1 MVAAMVRGYQGS
13 ALRPPDAVV
22 ATLKHW
28 LGYQYTHGPDYT
40 DSGASRRLLLED
52 CLPAFQAGFAADA
65 AAVMYCFTT
74 VDGVP
79 AHASRYLYDL
89 ARSLGVRNLIFISDY
104 TGINELCEF
113 GIAGTPRE
121 AALHAFRD
129 AGLHI
134 DLNGNLY
141 RMYVP
146 ELVDSG
152 SLALHDLRVR
162 AAEILQLK
170 ADLGLFE
177 NPFKYGRP
185 HEAEAL
191 ARAAHATHIFVALG
205 ERWDWSGESKARLM
219 PKVPDAQVELVQR
232 LREATGVN
240 MIVSITAGR
249 PLKIPDVV
257 LQCADAILWVPQL
270 GTHAGT
276 ALATVLSGQ
285 KNFSGR
291 LAHALPCHEAV
302 TSGFSHRE
310 RRMGRPS
317 TPCNPQ
323 TLEYNSKGW
332 GAYFQEIG
340 ERGSLAEYHHGEG

>member
-1 MVAAMVRGYQGS
+1 LTAC
-13 ALRPPDAVV
+13 
-22 ATLKHW
+22 
-28 LGYQYTHGPDYT
+28 
-40 DSGASRRLLLED
+40 RRT
-52 CLPAFQAGFAADA
+52 P
-65 AAVMYCFTT
+65 
-74 VDGVP
+74 
-79 AHASRYLYDL
+79 YLHDL
-89 ARSLGVRNLIFISDY
+89 ARALGVKNLIFISDY

-121 AALHAFRD
+121 AALRAFRD

-134 DLNGNLY
+134 DLNGGAY
-141 RMYVP
+141 RTYLP

-162 AAEILQLK
+162 AAGILQLK

-185 HEAEAL
+185 HEAAALAEPDPVMTELAEESIVLLRPRRPNPAVLPIPPSARLLVTGPIADSKRDVLGEWCGNAALPEHLERVVTFYDGLKAAWGSDHVAYVKGADFERLDETLAEAL

-219 PKVPDAQVELVQR
+219 PKVPEAQVELVQR

-240 MIVSITAGR
+240 LIVSITAGR

-276 ALATVLSGQ
+276 ALANVL
-285 KNFSGR
+285 R
-291 LAHALPCHEAV
+291 
-302 TSGFSHRE
+302 
-310 RRMGRPS
+310 
-317 TPCNPQ
+317 
-323 TLEYNSKGW
+323 
-332 GAYFQEIG
+332 
-340 ERGSLAEYHHGEG
+340 